1 MDATIYNLQD
11 ARSARNSH
19 MLMERCSPMQLASD
33 GLATMTSAT
42 LFWVQYGE
50 AMASFHRHLAFQFC
64 SPGSK

>member
-50 AMASFHRHLAFQFC
+50 AMASFHRHLAYQFY
-64 SPGSK
+64 SPDLK